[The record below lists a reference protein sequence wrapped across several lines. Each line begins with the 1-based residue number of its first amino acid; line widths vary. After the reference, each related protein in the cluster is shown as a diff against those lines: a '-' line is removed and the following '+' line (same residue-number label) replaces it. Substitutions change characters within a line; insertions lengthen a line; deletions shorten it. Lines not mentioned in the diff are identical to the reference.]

1 MFRSTLLLLSLLFL
15 TACGNE
21 EVEPMSYYGN
31 TLGEFEV
38 TNQNNETF
46 TSDDMDG
53 KVWLANLIFTECV
66 TVCPPMTQN
75 MTQLT
80 QELDDAGI
88 EDVGIV
94 SFSVDPDTDTPEVL
108 SEYMSWYNPS
118 DNIEWQLLTGYEFE
132 YLRDYALNNFKTIV
146 KAPQDGSNQVLHGTA
161 IYLIDETGKLIKDY
175 TGVDAGDNKFETDQ
189 IIKDVETLTDNLN

>member
-1 MFRSTLLLLSLLFL
+1 MFRSTLLLLSILFL

-31 TLGEFEV
+31 TLTEFEV
-38 TNQNNETF
+38 TNQDNETF
-46 TSDDMDG
+46 TSEDMDG
-53 KVWLANLIFTECV
+53 KVWLANLIFTQCV

-75 MTQLT
+75 MTQLS
-80 QELDDAGI
+80 QELEDAGI

-94 SFSVDPDTDTPEVL
+94 SFSVDPSTDTPEVL
-108 SEYMSWYNPS
+108 SEYMSWYDTS
-118 DNIEWQLLTGYEFE
+118 DTVEWQLTTGYEFE
-132 YLRDYALNNFKTIV
+132 FLRDYALNNFKTIV

-175 TGVDAGDNKFETDQ
+175 TGVDAGDNKFETEP
-189 IIKDVETLTDNLN
+189 IIKDVKTLTNNLK

>member
-1 MFRSTLLLLSLLFL
+1 MYRSTLLLLAILFL

-31 TLGEFEV
+31 TLTEFEV
-38 TNQNNETF
+38 TNQDNETF
-46 TSDDMDG
+46 TSDDMNG
-53 KVWLANLIFTECV
+53 KVWLANLIFTQCV

-75 MTQLT
+75 MTQLS
-80 QELDDAGI
+80 QELDEAGI

-94 SFSVDPDTDTPEVL
+94 SFSVDPVTDTPEVL
-108 SEYMSWYNPS
+108 SEYMSWYDTS
-118 DNIEWQLLTGYEFE
+118 DNIEWQLTTGYEFE
-132 YLRDYALNNFKTIV
+132 FLRDYALNNFKTIV

-175 TGVDAGDNKFETDQ
+175 TGVDAGDNKFETEP
-189 IIKDVETLTDNLN
+189 IIKDVKILTDNLN